1 MMMLLLLMMMMM
13 RALLL
18 NKLTSRTALVG
29 RSGSSTSPS
38 MFVAHFEQIP
48 LGSFFVSI
56 FLNNR

>member
-1 MMMLLLLMMMMM
+1 MMMMLLLMMLMMM

-29 RSGSSTSPS
+29 RSSGGSTSPS

-56 FLNNR
+56 F